1 MGVNNEVDHI
11 FRGKIK
17 NYEEQLIDFFVD
29 IGESKRQTR
38 TISII
43 SGYLM
48 IHGRLTQEQLKELT
62 GFSLASISINL
73 NALISLGLVDK
84 QLIKGTHKFIYA
96 FTEDY
101 LQIVEAKSIMTL
113 DVVESLS
120 KFIEQINKDLENRKN
135 EDGYELFSIR
145 LQELLDFL
153 NQIKKLALMIK
164 EFKIKESI

>member
-1 MGVNNEVDHI
+1 MGINNKMEHI

-17 NYEEQLIDFFVD
+17 DYEGQLIDFFMD
-29 IGESKRQTR
+29 IGESKRQTK

-48 IHGRLTQEQLKELT
+48 IHGKLTQEQLKELT

-73 NALISLGLVDK
+73 NALISLGLVEK

-101 LQIVEAKSIMTL
+101 LQFVETKSTMTL
-113 DVVESLS
+113 DIIESLS
-120 KFIEQINKDLENRKN
+120 TYIEKSKRDLESHKN
-135 EDGYELFSIR
+135 ENGHDLFSHR

-153 NQIKKLALMIK
+153 NQSKKLALMIK
-164 EFKIKESI
+164 EFRIKEPG